1 MIQSIDPKS
10 LYSRLQSGEPI
21 RIVDVRTAM
30 EFRMGHVAG
39 ATNIP
44 LTSIRDHI
52 EGVAGDELIA
62 VICQSGHRSHMACQK
77 IEAAHPQAL
86 SVSGG
91 TAAWAKAGL
100 PIEQE
105 QGEPLS
111 VSRQTHL
118 VAGLMLV
125 AALVLAKTVS
135 PNWIYLA
142 ALPAFGLLLDATTG
156 VCPMTLILKRM
167 PWNKGATC
175 C

>member
-62 VICQSGHRSHMACQK
+62 LICQSGHRSHMACQK
-77 IEAAHPQAL
+77 IEPPILKRSAYQAERSLACQIAHR
-86 SVSGG
+86 
-91 TAAWAKAGL
+91 AG
-100 PIEQE
+100 QS
-105 QGEPLS
+105 EPLS
-111 VSRQTHL
+111 VSRQT
-118 VAGLMLV
+118 AWW
-125 AALVLAKTVS
+125 LA
-135 PNWIYLA
+135 
-142 ALPAFGLLLDATTG
+142 
-156 VCPMTLILKRM
+156 
-167 PWNKGATC
+167 
-175 C
+175 